1 MRTIVLPFAAWLGV
15 LQAFVPP
22 NATGFGFETVA
33 RLVALA
39 SVLGSLTVM
48 IYRLGVWR
56 QEMENT
62 KSNVTVGIERI
73 ERRLEA
79 IDHTLTVL
87 AEFRT
92 VIEKWQSRTERRLHR
107 LETEDVP

>member
-1 MRTIVLPFAAWLGV
+1 M
-15 LQAFVPP
+15 
-22 NATGFGFETVA
+22 
-33 RLVALA
+33 
-39 SVLGSLTVM
+39 
-48 IYRLGVWR
+48 
-56 QEMENT
+56 
-62 KSNVTVGIERI
+62 GIDRI

-107 LETEDVP
+107 LETEDSP